1 MNLTTA
7 ATIESCS
14 FDKQFNLRAL
24 HWWNHQS
31 SSDGDGLNMD
41 ILKLNWKNEF
51 LESAYDSLS
60 LLRDEVKW
68 VKTTIPP

>member
-1 MNLTTA
+1 
-7 ATIESCS
+7 
-14 FDKQFNLRAL
+14 
-24 HWWNHQS
+24 
-31 SSDGDGLNMD
+31 MD
-41 ILKLNWKNEF
+41 IFKLNWKNEF